1 MSGAESNEKDKELRC
16 KDESNDLVDRMI
28 FIMMMMTMDTK
39 EVQTGGP
46 RELHLVP
53 LGVTKGEKEEKKKVD
68 Y

>member
-1 MSGAESNEKDKELRC
+1 MRNDKELGC
-16 KDESNDLVDRMI
+16 KDKSNDLVDRMI
-28 FIMMMMTMDTK
+28 FTMTMITMDTK
-39 EVQTGGP
+39 DVQTGGP